1 MLRFIKEARNPELLV
16 VTPLLINSTN
26 KHKLSRDTKVGLLR
40 NDINFAWITYES
52 NGSTSKNYAL
62 GIKAYRDKYFT
73 PKYTILIDKDVV
85 PARHMLDDMYGLLK
99 KTDNKT
105 AFCYCNFEF
114 KGTVN
119 KKFYHI
125 PYDPLTLIQGN
136 YISSNS
142 MIKLD
147 KLDEIDGVVTDKK
160 YDRLSDW
167 ALWLSFLSYGY
178 YGVLCDNTSFVDI
191 SNKTSVSSG
200 SQEEYKHTHELVIRD
215 FIDPLT
221 DGIII

>member
-1 MLRFIKEARNPELLV
+1 MLKFIKEIRNPELLV
-16 VTPLLINSTN
+16 VTPLYIG
-26 KHKLSRDTKVGLLR
+26 HRISRDTKVGLLR
-40 NDINFAWITYES
+40 NDIKFAWISYES
-52 NGSTSKNYAL
+52 AGSTSKNYAD
-62 GIKAYRDKYFT
+62 GIKVYRDKYFT
-73 PKYTILIDKDVV
+73 PKYTILIDKDVI
-85 PARHMLDDMYGLLK
+85 PARHMLDSMYDTLRK
-99 KTDNKT
+99 SDKQT

-114 KGTVN
+114 KGTIN
-119 KKFYHI
+119 KQFFHI
-125 PYDPLTLIQGN
+125 PYNPLTLIRGN

-147 KLDEIDGVVTDKK
+147 KLDEIGGVVTEKK

-178 YGVLCDNTSFVDI
+178 YGVLCDSTSFVDI

-200 SQEEYKHTHELVIRD
+200 TQEEYRRTHELVVRD